1 MDTSAPDALSWI
13 DESLPPPPPLRGTVG
28 VLLDEV
34 VAIPVA
40 PPRTVAAAIR
50 SLWPSGFAEWFVVAQ
65 TAIPAL
71 LFLPG
76 SQAVRLPIR
85 IGVYATALAGL
96 ALWWLRGQPLVEKHP
111 VHGWLRLCA
120 LWLALMLTHPLTNS
134 LAGGVGQMVLYL
146 AVFCAAFWAPS
157 MVERRDGLVRILAL
171 LLVCNGLNATV
182 GVLQVYDPE
191 RWMPRELSFA
201 FTGNRDAL
209 AAATYIGAH
218 GRAIVRPPGLFDTP
232 GAVCGPGTVAAL
244 LGLIFALQPIPVW
257 KRGVAL
263 TLSAIGLAAI
273 YLSHVRAN
281 FVITLGMM
289 AVYVGL
295 LVVQQQR
302 KRAIG
307 FATCCAAV
315 LAAAFV
321 GSSLLGGESIATR
334 FSTLLEEDPRSL
346 YYAARG
352 QQLSDGFSEIARQ
365 YPFGAGLARW
375 GLMNN
380 YFGDPSNLDATP
392 LWAEIQPTAWVI
404 DGGLVFVLLY
414 GAALV
419 AVVARQWRLVA
430 RLPDPDDRV
439 WAAAVVAVN
448 AGTMALVFSFV
459 PFTTQVGLQFW
470 FLEGALHGAMAGRLR
485 QESR

>member
-85 IGVYATALAGL
+85 IGAYATALAGL

-244 LGLIFALQPIPVW
+244 LGLIFALEPIRVVEA
-257 KRGVAL
+257 RRRTDAVRHRAGRDLSESRTRQLRHHARHDGGVRR
-263 TLSAIGLAAI
+263 AA
-273 YLSHVRAN
+273 R
-281 FVITLGMM
+281 
-289 AVYVGL
+289 
-295 LVVQQQR
+295 R
-302 KRAIG
+302 
-307 FATCCAAV
+307 
-315 LAAAFV
+315 AAAAQAGDRV
-321 GSSLLGGESIATR
+321 RHVLCGGACR
-334 FSTLLEEDPRSL
+334 RV
-346 YYAARG
+346 R
-352 QQLSDGFSEIARQ
+352 
-365 YPFGAGLARW
+365 
-375 GLMNN
+375 
-380 YFGDPSNLDATP
+380 
-392 LWAEIQPTAWVI
+392 
-404 DGGLVFVLLY
+404 
-414 GAALV
+414 
-419 AVVARQWRLVA
+419 RLVA
-430 RLPDPDDRV
+430 ARR
-439 WAAAVVAVN
+439 
-448 AGTMALVFSFV
+448 
-459 PFTTQVGLQFW
+459 
-470 FLEGALHGAMAGRLR
+470 
-485 QESR
+485 